1 MPARHEPSPAVCECP
16 AVAEIAEFARRAPQ
30 LDFRAAYRRVVVAA
44 LLRASGAAPSV
55 AAGSLTGL
63 FPAPYS
69 RARTL
74 R

>member
-30 LDFRAAYRRVVVAA
+30 MDFGPAYRCGVVAA
-44 LLRASGAAPSV
+44 LLRATGAAPSV
-55 AAGSLTGL
+55 TAGSLTGL

-69 RARTL
+69 RARPL
-74 R
+74 G